1 VAEGSF
7 RSDVSPRVFHRLV
20 RDAVWLSGRY
30 HRAADE
36 RATGQLADDI
46 TAIFLD
52 GFAARVEP

>member
-52 GFAARVEP
+52 GFAARA